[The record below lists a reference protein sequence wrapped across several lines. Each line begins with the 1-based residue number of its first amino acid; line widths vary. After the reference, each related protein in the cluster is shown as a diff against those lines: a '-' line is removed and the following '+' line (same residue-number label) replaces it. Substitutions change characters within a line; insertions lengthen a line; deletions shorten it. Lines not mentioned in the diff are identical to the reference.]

1 MSLVYMC
8 PSTYKLYPP
17 PRILGKATGQIVR
30 ITNIK
35 RLEGGAEV
43 VALRSKSGWYKT
55 AVGIS
60 HNCDDM

>member
-1 MSLVYMC
+1 M
-8 PSTYKLYPP
+8 
-17 PRILGKATGQIVR
+17 R

-35 RLEGGAEV
+35 RLEGGAKV